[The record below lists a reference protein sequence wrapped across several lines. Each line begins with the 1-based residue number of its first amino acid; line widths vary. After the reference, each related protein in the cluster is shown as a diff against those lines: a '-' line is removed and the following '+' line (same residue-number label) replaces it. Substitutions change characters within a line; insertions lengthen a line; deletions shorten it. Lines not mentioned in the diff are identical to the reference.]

1 MCVYAPYVLIVI
13 FYSRT
18 LYKSQHQLNKVTL
31 SSHLAHAAWLQIRQD
46 FATSAGTLKF
56 SGGAEKNL
64 RTHRKPNHNHERL
77 QQGEKATKDREVGQ
91 PERCNDEE
99 Q

>member
-1 MCVYAPYVLIVI
+1 MSL
-13 FYSRT
+13 
-18 LYKSQHQLNKVTL
+18 LNMA
-31 SSHLAHAAWLQIRQD
+31 HRHDRGLAA
-46 FATSAGTLKF
+46 SAGTLKF
-56 SGGAEKNL
+56 SGGVENL